1 MESMMILHI
10 RNYLIVFLLLAG
22 CAQAPVKEQEDL
34 VSVDVAL
41 DQAQASYLKGCVDT
55 FHDLKI
61 PLAFI
66 TCRDKSLE
74 HRRELDSIMDQ
85 DL

>member
-1 MESMMILHI
+1 MIWHM
-10 RNYLIVFLLLAG
+10 RNTFILILLLTS
-22 CAQAPVKEQEDL
+22 CAQAPVKKEKDL
-34 VSVDVAL
+34 VSVDIAL
-41 DQAQASYLKGCVDT
+41 DQAQMSYLKGCVDT

-66 TCRDKSLE
+66 TCRDRSLE